1 MFKNR
6 KLSEK
11 ELTREYVLIIK
22 SENYTL
28 CTKIRKVALKN
39 IIKHYPCYNES
50 YTSSPTQTE
59 VLPASLSLLFSPSYF
74 RLPISL
80 KFMTL

>member
-39 IIKHYPCYNES
+39 IIKHYPCYN
-50 YTSSPTQTE
+50 
-59 VLPASLSLLFSPSYF
+59 
-74 RLPISL
+74 
-80 KFMTL
+80 